1 MRTRHFVSAIWLGMV
16 LAFIV
21 GACGDEG
28 NVGGDSTT
36 STTGTGSPS
45 TTTAPEPTT
54 PPRQDPTTTVDPADL
69 TEVIID
75 LAVAWQPEPELGS
88 DEAIAKQRA
97 AIAEAQQQV
106 IELLEGTSFRVI
118 ELYEMTPQRALAVDG
133 EGIFRMNTSDIV
145 VGVSVDVP
153 EPPTG

>member
-1 MRTRHFVSAIWLGMV
+1 MTTRQLLSALWFG
-16 LAFIV
+16 LAMALIA

-28 NVGGDSTT
+28 NDAATA
-36 STTGTGSPS
+36 TTGS
-45 TTTAPEPTT
+45 TSATTAVPLTTT

-69 TEVIID
+69 TEVIVD
-75 LAVAWQPEPELGS
+75 LDVAWQPEPDLDAEG
-88 DEAIAKQRA
+88 IARQRA

-106 IELLEGTSFRVI
+106 IELLEGTSYRVI
-118 ELYEMTPQRALAVDG
+118 ELYEMTPQMAVAVDG

-145 VGVSVDVP
+145 VTVSVDVP